1 MMGKPQQHTPK
12 LFYVNVNLA
21 ERVPQDHLYRRL
33 ADAVR
38 FDRVRGLVADCYGHN
53 GHESL
58 DPVLVLKL
66 MLIAY
71 LDHVRSERELMKIL
85 PLRLDWLWFCGL
97 DLDSP
102 IPDHSVLSKAR
113 RRWGEERFAALFGE
127 ILAQCI
133 AAGLVEGDTAHVD
146 STLLKAHADVGSRL
160 PRELWRQMEQA
171 AGPTE
176 EPPSPPPSGSPSSV
190 PAASSTESAGPA
202 APVSSSSPTAPLA
215 LADHPKGLV
224 LPPAPQG
231 AFNRTWVSRTDPD
244 AGTTK
249 RRGRG
254 ITLGYRDHTLVDN
267 RCGIVLATVATG
279 AHYHDAALLPV
290 LLDEAQEI
298 AGIRVRRVVGDS
310 QYGSREN
317 RLRLKRRRVQGY
329 LKTCRNQGQADQHWS
344 ELVPGEMDLPT
355 ARRLFKRRQHVAEGR
370 FADAHQRMDHRR
382 CRWRGRG
389 NVQIQCYLV
398 AMGQNAKKLARY
410 GGRGPERRAARIH
423 LCQKIPFSRSSPR
436 AVDSDTAATET

>member
-1 MMGKPQQHTPK
+1 MMGKPQKRTPK
-12 LFYVNVNLA
+12 LFYAGVNIE
-21 ERVPQDHLYRRL
+21 ERVPQDNLYRQL
-33 ADAVR
+33 DAAVCFDQVR
-38 FDRVRGLVADCYGHN
+38 AIVADCYGHN

-58 DPVLVLKL
+58 DPVVVLKL
-66 MLIAY
+66 MLIAF
-71 LDHVRSERELMKIL
+71 LDHVRSERELMKVL

-113 RRWGEERFAALFGE
+113 QRWGEERFAALFGE
-127 ILAQCI
+127 ILAQCQE
-133 AAGLVEGDTAHVD
+133 AGLVEGDTVHVD
-146 STLLKAHADVGSRL
+146 STLLKANADVGSRL

-171 AGPTE
+171 AGATQD
-176 EPPSPPPSGSPSSV
+176 PPASGSPSSAAAS
-190 PAASSTESAGPA
+190 PAASPAPA
-202 APVSSSSPTAPLA
+202 APQAPLA
-215 LADHPKGLV
+215 LADRPKGLV

-231 AFNRTWVSRTDPD
+231 AFNRTWVCRTDPD

-254 ITLGYRDHTLVDN
+254 ITLGYRDHTLVDD

-290 LLDEAQEI
+290 LLDQAEEI

-310 QYGSREN
+310 QYGSLEN
-317 RLRLKRRRVQGY
+317 RQRLKRRHVQGY
-329 LKTCRNQGQADQHWS
+329 LKTCKTSGQADQHWS
-344 ELVPGEMDLPT
+344 ELVPGEMDLPV

-382 CRWRGRG
+382 CRWRGRR
-389 NVQIQCYLV
+389 NVQIQCYLMG
-398 AMGQNAKKLARY
+398 MGQNAKKLARY
-410 GGRGPERRAARIH
+410 GRRGPGRRAARIH
-423 LCQKIPFSRSSPR
+423 PCQKMLFFALFSPGR
-436 AVDSDTAATET
+436 